1 MGSGQPL
8 SDDQTLPPYA
18 SRQGAICPRCHR
30 ELVAGGAAFE
40 TYGPNAIP
48 RCPEHGLAFIDAL
61 ELAESGGDPMLGAK
75 VAGRFTVLS
84 RLGAGSMGAVYRA
97 RQEAV
102 GRDVAIKIVRRE
114 RAYDAETKA
123 RFEREA
129 RATSQLIS
137 PHTVTVFDFG
147 EAEDGSWFL
156 AMELL
161 TGETLGDRLRR
172 LGRLGVHDAIR
183 IAKEALKSLAEAHGK
198 GIVHRDLKPD
208 NVFLSELP
216 GEAGAAPSELVK
228 VLDFGIAKLVRE
240 EKRVDQLETQAG
252 TVFGTPRY
260 MSPEQAQG
268 NPLDARSDLYS
279 LGVILYQM
287 LSGRCPFIDDDAVV
301 VMARHIKD
309 TPPTFAELSPE
320 LRIPP
325 SIEAVVRRSI
335 AKYPDDRPPSA
346 ELFAAELD
354 AALDNAGV
362 LASGIHATSWAAPTS
377 TLHTRAV
384 PSARPL
390 LLAGAAVA
398 ALALFVGGF
407 FLVRA
412 LVSGGAAADVASAPP
427 TPAPT
432 AQESAPEPA
441 AAAPGAGSAG
451 VASEAPSAE
460 VSDASAPKRP
470 RAGRPRS
477 IPRTKKP
484 APAAEAAPSEPAPKS
499 PASPYGRFE

>member
-1 MGSGQPL
+1 MGSQQPL
-8 SDDQTLPPYA
+8 QDDATLPPYA
-18 SRQGAICPRCHR
+18 TRQGAICPRCHR
-30 ELVAGGAAFE
+30 ELTKTSAAYE
-40 TYGPNAIP
+40 THGPGAIP
-48 RCPEHGLAFIDAL
+48 RCPEHGLAFIDAR
-61 ELAESGGDPMLGAK
+61 ELADSGGDPMLGAK

-129 RATSQLIS
+129 RATSQLVS

-161 TGETLGDRLRR
+161 NGETLGDRLRR
-172 LGRLGVHDAIR
+172 VGRMSVPEAVR
-183 IAKEALKSLAEAHGK
+183 VAKEALRSLAEAHTK

-208 NVFLSELP
+208 NLFLTELP
-216 GEAGAAPSELVK
+216 AEPGVPPVEMVK
-228 VLDFGIAKLVRE
+228 VLDFGIAKLMRE

-287 LSGRCPFIDDDAVV
+287 LAGRAPFVDDDAVV

-309 TPPTFAELSPE
+309 QPPTFAQLSAEL
-320 LRIPP
+320 LIPP
-325 SIEAVVRRSI
+325 AIEAVVRRAL
-335 AKYPDDRPPSA
+335 AKYPDDRPQSA
-346 ELFAAELD
+346 ELFIAELE
-354 AALDNAGV
+354 AALEQSGALTSGV
-362 LASGIHATSWAAPTS
+362 HATSWVGPPS
-377 TLHTRAV
+377 TLRTGAGRSRRGWWIA
-384 PSARPL
+384 
-390 LLAGAAVA
+390 LAGLAVVG
-398 ALALFVGGF
+398 LFVGGF
-407 FLVRA
+407 LAVRTLV
-412 LVSGGAAADVASAPP
+412 AA
-427 TPAPT
+427 
-432 AQESAPEPA
+432 ESEPA
-441 AAAPGAGSAG
+441 AVPAATSPVAPAAVVPSAG
-451 VASEAPSAE
+451 EPAPSPEATEPEAPSAE
-460 VSDASAPKRP
+460 DSDAAASKPRP
-470 RAGRPRS
+470 AARPRS
-477 IPRTKKP
+477 FRR
-484 APAAEAAPSEPAPKS
+484 PAAKASAAAPSLPPKGTDS
-499 PASPYGRFE
+499 RYGRFE